1 MNILISNNARY
12 YMYGNKVYDA
22 LLDETFHKDEISLE
36 YWINLLRENTIAS
49 YTHGI
54 KSIDELQKFL
64 RECVYSLSTL
74 LESKESTKF
83 MLEYEKRFSNNLL
96 NEDIEDFTDILTESW
111 DFIGIT
117 LFEQESTWE
126 KIKSGASNIFSKVK
140 SGISQAWNY
149 IKEKGAPWFFEN
161 MRKALYSWGGVAV
174 QAFLAHPSIQVATGG
189 ITTGLIVTIW
199 GAMLAYDTLEALE
212 GRPNWINL
220 IIDIVSLLTLG
231 VGGKAVQGAAA
242 TIPKSSAGSLP
253 KVLNYLKNTSIGK
266 WLVGILGKASSS
278 LSNVLSLVGKGIT
291 WVGEKL
297 GISSLKNASSRING
311 FIEKTFSQ
319 LSNFAVKAS
328 KPVGAGVVGG
338 GIAYGFEKALGGEG
352 KMTGGAFED
361 DKMSASDEA
370 TLSKAFKNM
379 KGSATAGEDYPE
391 Y

>member
-1 MNILISNNARY
+1 
-12 YMYGNKVYDA
+12 MYGNKVYDA

-36 YWINLLRENTIAS
+36 YWINLLRENTLAS

-96 NEDIEDFTDILTESW
+96 NEDIEDFTNILTESW

-189 ITTGLIVTIW
+189 ITTGLIITIW

-212 GRPNWINL
+212 GRPNWVNL

-242 TIPKSSAGSLP
+242 TIPKSSSGSLS

-278 LSNVLSLVGKGIT
+278 LSNVLSLVGKGIA

-297 GISSLKNASSRING
+297 GITSLKNASSRISG

-319 LSNFAVKAS
+319 LSNFASKAA

-338 GIAYGFEKALGGEG
+338 GVAYGFEKALGGEG
-352 KMTGGAFED
+352 KMTGGAFEN
-361 DKMSASDEA
+361 DKLSASDET
-370 TLSKAFKNM
+370 TLSKAFKNI
-379 KGSATAGEDYPE
+379 KSSATAGEDYPE

>member
-36 YWINLLRENTIAS
+36 YWINLLRENTLAS
-49 YTHGI
+49 YSHGI

-96 NEDIEDFTDILTESW
+96 NEDIEDFTEILTESW

-117 LFEQESTWE
+117 LFEEESTWE

-140 SGISQAWNY
+140 SGISQAWNF

-161 MRKALYSWGGVAV
+161 MRKALFSWGGVAV
-174 QAFLAHPSIQVATGG
+174 QTFLAHPSIQIATGG

-220 IIDIVSLLTLG
+220 MIDIVSLLTLG

-242 TIPKSSAGSLP
+242 TIPKSSSGSLS

-278 LSNVLSLVGKGIT
+278 LSNVLSLVGKGIA

-297 GISSLKNASSRING
+297 GISSLKNASSRINS

-338 GIAYGFEKALGGEG
+338 GVAYGFDKAFGGEG

-370 TLSKAFKNM
+370 TLSKAFKNI

>member
-36 YWINLLRENTIAS
+36 YWINLLRENTLAS

-64 RECVYSLSTL
+64 RECVYTLSTL

-96 NEDIEDFTDILTESW
+96 NEDIEDFTEILTESW

-117 LFEQESTWE
+117 LFEEESTWE

-140 SGISQAWNY
+140 SGISQAWNF

-161 MRKALYSWGGVAV
+161 MRKALFSWGGVAV
-174 QAFLAHPSIQVATGG
+174 QTFLAHPSIQIATGG

-220 IIDIVSLLTLG
+220 MIDIVSLLTLG

-242 TIPKSSAGSLP
+242 TIPKSSSGSLS

-278 LSNVLSLVGKGIT
+278 LSNVLSLVGKGIA

-297 GISSLKNASSRING
+297 GISSLKNASSRINS

-338 GIAYGFEKALGGEG
+338 GVAYGFDKAFGGEG

-370 TLSKAFKNM
+370 TLSKAFKNI